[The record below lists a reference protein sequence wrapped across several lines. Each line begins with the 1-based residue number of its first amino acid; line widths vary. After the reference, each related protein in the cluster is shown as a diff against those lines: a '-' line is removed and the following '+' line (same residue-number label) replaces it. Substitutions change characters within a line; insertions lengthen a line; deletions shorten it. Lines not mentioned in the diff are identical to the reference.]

1 MKAIVFK
8 SAWSIF
14 RMENVTFSQALTKAW
29 KNAKANI
36 KAVIVKSNRL
46 VKSVGLGFD
55 TVYFNELIYTA
66 IKTETIAYN
75 NDGAQAWYD
84 GKTFNND

>member
-8 SAWSIF
+8 SAWSIY
-14 RMENVTFSQALTKAW
+14 RMENVTFSEALVKAW

-36 KAVIVKSNRL
+36 KAVIVKSNKL

-55 TVYFNELIYTA
+55 TVYFNELIYA
-66 IKTETIAYN
+66 SIKTETIAYN

-84 GKTFNND
+84 GQTFNND